1 MTSQE
6 ARMQIRRWGIAALCG
21 VALTSTALV
30 ACGDDDDDD
39 TDINDVEGVTEE
51 TADGGD
57 ETATGGDETTTAEG
71 GDEGGDT
78 SGEIPAGAPTIVQE
92 DIEFKPGELEVQEGE
107 TVYFTSED
115 AAIHTVTI
123 NGNNESGTMR
133 EGDVFEWEPPQTG
146 EFDITCDFHPE
157 MQATVT
163 VS

>member
-1 MTSQE
+1 
-6 ARMQIRRWGIAALCG
+6 MQIRRWGIAALCG

-71 GDEGGDT
+71 GDEGDT
-78 SGEIPAGAPTIVQE
+78 SGEVPAGAPTIVQE
-92 DIEFKPGELEVQEGE
+92 DIEFKPDELEVQEGE
-107 TVYFTSED
+107 TVYFTSKD

-163 VS
+163 VN